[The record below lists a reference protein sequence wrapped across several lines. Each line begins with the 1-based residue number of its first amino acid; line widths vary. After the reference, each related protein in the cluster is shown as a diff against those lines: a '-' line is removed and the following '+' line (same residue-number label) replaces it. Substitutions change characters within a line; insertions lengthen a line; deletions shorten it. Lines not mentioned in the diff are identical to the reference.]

1 MDITEKKIRE
11 LLKDIKS
18 DKPLK
23 YSLYINKNGINLL
36 NNPYYSGVSYY
47 ELYGKQKLSGII
59 FKFFKNSLFI
69 NLLSSI
75 IHSTQSAVLIL

>member
-1 MDITEKKIRE
+1 MKVYFMDKTEKKIRE

-23 YSLYINKNGINLL
+23 YNLYINKNGIVLF

-47 ELYGKQKLSGII
+47 ELYGKQRPK
-59 FKFFKNSLFI
+59 KD
-69 NLLSSI
+69 LSSYEF
-75 IHSTQSAVLIL
+75 

>member
-1 MDITEKKIRE
+1 MKVYFMDITEKKIKE

-47 ELYGKQKLSGII
+47 ELYGKQKPKKDLCGGYE
-59 FKFFKNSLFI
+59 F
-69 NLLSSI
+69 
-75 IHSTQSAVLIL
+75 